1 MALNSYLSIITLNVN
16 GLNAP
21 IRDTGYQIGQKSKKC
36 CLQETHFRPKDT
48 SRLKVRGWKTIYH
61 ANGQKKAGVTILIS
75 DKLDYKPKSIIR
87 DEEGHYII
95 LKGYIQKED
104 LTILNIYAPNI
115 RTTNY
120 ISQLI
125 TKSKKHIDNNT
136 IIVGDFNTPL
146 TQMDGSSKQKI
157 KKEIKALNDTLD
169 QMDFTDIFRTF
180 HPKATEF
187 FSGAHG
193 TFSRIDRILGHKSG
207 LK

>member
-1 MALNSYLSIITLNVN
+1 
-16 GLNAP
+16 
-21 IRDTGYQIGQKSKKC
+21 
-36 CLQETHFRPKDT
+36 
-48 SRLKVRGWKTIYH
+48 VRGWKTIYH

-146 TQMDGSSKQKI
+146 TEMDRSSKQKI
-157 KKEIKALNDTLD
+157 NKGIRVLIETLD
-169 QMDFTDIFRTF
+169 KMDFTDIFRTF
-180 HPKATEF
+180 HPKA
-187 FSGAHG
+187 H
-193 TFSRIDRILGHKSG
+193 ILI
-207 LK
+207 